1 MKNLKLILLFSI
13 ALFVIYNSY
22 NKITNYKYDNKEIK
36 YIEGKV
42 KNVKDNKF
50 IINDAYIINDSKTK
64 VINGDYVKV
73 YGVKS
78 EPSINTNF
86 NLFNFKNYL
95 LSKQVYYVYKVNKIK
110 IIRKHKPNIIEKRLN
125 SINNSYLDTLLIG
138 NNIIDE
144 ETYESYKINGIT
156 HLFAISGM
164 HISILS
170 AVFLNLLNK
179 IFKNKKISYFIT
191 SGILVIY
198 MFITNMSAS
207 IIRSTLLFICLSI
220 NKIFNFKTKP
230 IVYLLLILLL
240 LIYINPF
247 YIYDIGFK
255 YSFIISFFLLYLKPN
270 KLYKVSLL
278 AFFIGFPITINSSYS
293 INLLSPLINI
303 IFVPFFTFIIFPLSL
318 ITFIVPYLNP
328 VLTFFINILEFTNK
342 LIATYNID
350 LIFKYMNPFLVLI
363 YYLIFIISIKKK
375 KFYLLIIYFIIHY
388 NMFYIYPRVTMIDVK
403 RGDSF
408 LIELPFNKGN
418 ILIDTG
424 GSDYYDINKNVLT
437 PFLKSK
443 GIKKINYLFL
453 THGDLDHMGS
463 SINLLKSYKVDNV
476 FTNSYSDTDLEKQ
489 IKKKNKISKHTLNI
503 NGYLFYFLNKPNK
516 NENEDSLIIYT
527 VLNSKKLLFM
537 GDATIK
543 EEEYLL
549 NSFELNNIDILKV
562 GHHGSK
568 TSSSKYFIDTIKP
581 RYSLISVD
589 KNNIYGHPH
598 ESVLNNLKNT
608 KIYRTD
614 QKGSVTF
621 ILKEKLKIKTCVNF

>member
-125 SINNSYLDTLLIG
+125 SINNSYLDTLIIG

-270 KLYKVSLL
+270 KLY
-278 AFFIGFPITINSSYS
+278 PTR
-293 INLLSPLINI
+293 
-303 IFVPFFTFIIFPLSL
+303 
-318 ITFIVPYLNP
+318 
-328 VLTFFINILEFTNK
+328 
-342 LIATYNID
+342 
-350 LIFKYMNPFLVLI
+350 
-363 YYLIFIISIKKK
+363 
-375 KFYLLIIYFIIHY
+375 HY
-388 NMFYIYPRVTMIDVK
+388 K
-403 RGDSF
+403 
-408 LIELPFNKGN
+408 
-418 ILIDTG
+418 
-424 GSDYYDINKNVLT
+424 
-437 PFLKSK
+437 
-443 GIKKINYLFL
+443 
-453 THGDLDHMGS
+453 
-463 SINLLKSYKVDNV
+463 
-476 FTNSYSDTDLEKQ
+476 
-489 IKKKNKISKHTLNI
+489 
-503 NGYLFYFLNKPNK
+503 
-516 NENEDSLIIYT
+516 
-527 VLNSKKLLFM
+527 
-537 GDATIK
+537 
-543 EEEYLL
+543 
-549 NSFELNNIDILKV
+549 
-562 GHHGSK
+562 
-568 TSSSKYFIDTIKP
+568 
-581 RYSLISVD
+581 
-589 KNNIYGHPH
+589 
-598 ESVLNNLKNT
+598 
-608 KIYRTD
+608 
-614 QKGSVTF
+614 
-621 ILKEKLKIKTCVNF
+621 